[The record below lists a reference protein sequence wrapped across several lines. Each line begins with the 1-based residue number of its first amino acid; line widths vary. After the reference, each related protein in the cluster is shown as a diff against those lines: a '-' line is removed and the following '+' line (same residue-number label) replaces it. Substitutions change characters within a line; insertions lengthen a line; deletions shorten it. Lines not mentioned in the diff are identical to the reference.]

1 MKKLVISGLCA
12 SLIASLSA
20 CNSEK
25 APEPQAA
32 ETPVPQVAKK
42 PAAAAVEQAL
52 TSGIDFENI
61 DKSVRP
67 QDDFYLY
74 VNGGWLKTAEIP
86 GDRTNIGAFYDLRE
100 KAREDVKA
108 IIEDVSAT
116 ENLEMGSDEQK
127 VADLYRAFMDVE
139 TLNKLGIKPIQ
150 PTLDKIAGLKDKA
163 AITAFF
169 GESQVNGGG
178 TPLAFYI
185 NPDAK
190 DSTRYAT
197 HIWQYG
203 LSLPEKDYY
212 FNEEERFVN
221 IRAKF
226 VEHIEKMYDLAGLP
240 NGKQAAKTILALETA
255 IAEKHWDV
263 VEVRDSTKTY
273 NKYQVKDLA
282 KLAPNINWDGYLKAL
297 GGDKQADII
306 INQPSFVSG
315 LSEVIGAHSLEDWK
329 TYLTWNELTHSA
341 SNLTEALD
349 TENFEFFSKTLNGQA
364 EQEPRWKR
372 GVSSVSNT
380 LGEVV
385 GKVYVKR
392 HFVPEAK
399 KRMTELVENLRSAYG
414 ASIDSLDWMSDATK
428 VAAKDKLA
436 KFNPKIG
443 YPDKWKDYSKLTI
456 AADDLI
462 GNKVRAAQLSHAQS
476 VAKLGQPIDKGEWF
490 MTPQTVNAYYN
501 PTMNEIV
508 FPAAILQPPF
518 FNLAA
523 EDAVNYGGIGAVIG
537 HEMGHGFDD
546 QGAKFDGEGNMRDWW
561 TEEDL
566 KAFTEKGAALIAQYD
581 GYQVYDDLNVNG
593 ELTLGENIGDLSG
606 ATIAYK
612 AYKMSLNG
620 KEAPVI
626 DGLTGDE
633 RFFMGFSQIWRVKM
647 KEEAM
652 RNRVATDPHAPGHF
666 RAIGALSNMPEF
678 YETYGVK
685 EGDKMYLPPEKRVKI
700 W

>member
-1 MKKLVISGLCA
+1 MKKLVIGGLCA
-12 SLIASLSA
+12 SLIAGLSA
-20 CNSEK
+20 CGNNEVQTTAK
-25 APEPQAA
+25 TATA
-32 ETPVPQVAKK
+32 E
-42 PAAAAVEQAL
+42 AVQTAL

-67 QDDFYLY
+67 QDDFYEY
-74 VNGGWLKTAEIP
+74 VNGTWLKTAEIP

-100 KAREDVKA
+100 NAREDVKA
-108 IIEDVSAT
+108 IIEEVAAMPT
-116 ENLEMGSDEQK
+116 LKEGTDEQK

-139 TLNKLGIKPIQ
+139 TLNKLGVTPIQ
-150 PTLDKIAGLKDKA
+150 AEFDKISAIDSKA
-163 AITAFF
+163 NLTNFF
-169 GESQVNGGG
+169 AYSQVNGYG
-178 TPLAFYI
+178 TPLAFYV
-185 NPDAK
+185 NVDAK

-221 IRAKF
+221 IRKAF
-226 VEHIEKMYDLAGLP
+226 VEHIEKMYNLAGLV
-240 NGKQAAKTILALETA
+240 NGKAAAESILALETA

-263 VEVRDSTKTY
+263 VETRDSTKTY
-273 NKYQVKDLA
+273 NKMTIAELA
-282 KLAPNINWDGYLKAL
+282 ELAPNIDWNQYLATMGVADQK
-297 GGDKQADII
+297 DII
-306 INQPSFVSG
+306 INQPSYVSG
-315 LSEVIGAHSLEDWK
+315 LSEVIGETDLDTLK
-329 TYLTWNELTHSA
+329 TYMTWNVLTHAA
-341 SNLTEALD
+341 SNLSEAID
-349 TENFEFFSKTLNGQA
+349 AENFDFFSKTLNGQE
-364 EQEPRWKR
+364 EQESRWKR
-372 GVSSVSNT
+372 GVNTVSST

-392 HFVPEAK
+392 HFTSAAK
-399 KRMTELVENLRSAYG
+399 DRMSVLVENLRGAYG
-414 ASIDSLDWMSDATK
+414 TSIDSLDWMSADTK

-456 AADDLI
+456 KGDDLV
-462 GNKVRAAQLSHAQS
+462 GNAQRASVESHNKDI
-476 VAKLGQPIDKGEWF
+476 AKLGGPIDKGEWH

-518 FNLAA
+518 FNMQAD
-523 EDAVNYGGIGAVIG
+523 DAVNYGGIGAVIG

-561 TEEDL
+561 TESDL
-566 KAFTEKGAALIAQYD
+566 AAFTAKGNALVAQYD
-581 GYQVYDDLNVNG
+581 GYQVFDDLHVNG

-606 ATIAYK
+606 VTIAYK
-612 AYKMSLNG
+612 AYKMSLDG

-633 RFFMGFSQIWRVKM
+633 RFFMGFTQIWRVKM
-647 KEEAM
+647 KEEAL
-652 RNRVATDPHAPGHF
+652 RNRVATDPHSPGHF
-666 RAIGALSNMPEF
+666 RALGALSNMPEF
-678 YETYGVK
+678 YSTYDVK
-685 EGDKMYLPPEKRVKI
+685 EGDKMYIEPAKRVKI